1 MAPSRRLR
9 RFYGVDPAMHAFPLS
24 TLIQFRSNSHARC
37 APTHAVQCLHSLQ
50 AHKNMHISESVQLLV
65 VRGHWN
71 RAAAAAISARA
82 KCPKKTRYGGAEL
95 GCMVSQEDYE
105 KP

>member
-1 MAPSRRLR
+1 
-9 RFYGVDPAMHAFPLS
+9 
-24 TLIQFRSNSHARC
+24 
-37 APTHAVQCLHSLQ
+37 
-50 AHKNMHISESVQLLV
+50 MHISESVQLLV